1 MRSWDRPFLSAP
13 PVPRH
18 TSQSHPPVPQAP
30 KLGEE
35 ARPVPPGARAAQPRA
50 RESCQP
56 ARGGGLSFSVET
68 PPPNNPGRLNG
79 ENRPPAGHSRG
90 GALNGRR
97 RGCGGDHERQAI
109 AGKAGSGF
117 TAVRPVAT
125 PPRGSCPR
133 QTERLGATP
142 RDCVISQELIP
153 HATRVT
159 EQGGSRP
166 RRPGRTGVRSDAN
179 GQRAQAHVTVL
190 SFSARPERP
199 GPRSGSMIADKRT
212 RAALEQRQS
221 HSGRRAHHRPQSVS
235 DARRPAGWS
244 SARSASSEWTR
255 AHHARGFPLY
265 GDPARQRP
273 QPLRCG
279 HTRTQSVRRHSR
291 EHRGATR
298 QHADA

>member
-1 MRSWDRPFLSAP
+1 MGRPGKPCPRGGGPGSDALCVIRRTPGFGRSLTPPDRLSERTHAP
-13 PVPRH
+13 GSPPHVSIPSARD
-18 TSQSHPPVPQAP
+18 TSA
-30 KLGEE
+30 KAGGR

-50 RESCQP
+50 RATCQA
-56 ARGGGLSFSVET
+56 ARRGGLSFSVET

-133 QTERLGATP
+133 QTERPGATP
-142 RDCVISQELIP
+142 RDCVISQEPIP

-166 RRPGRTGVRSDAN
+166 RRPGRTGARSDTN
-179 GQRAQAHVTVL
+179 GQRAQTHVTVL

-199 GPRSGSMIADKRT
+199 GPRSGSMITDKRT

-221 HSGRRAHHRPQSVS
+221 PVWKTCTSQA
-235 DARRPAGWS
+235 AM
-244 SARSASSEWTR
+244 
-255 AHHARGFPLY
+255 
-265 GDPARQRP
+265 RQR
-273 QPLRCG
+273 C
-279 HTRTQSVRRHSR
+279 
-291 EHRGATR
+291 A
-298 QHADA
+298 